1 MLGGRATAG
10 WVGPGPGGGLRAR
23 RRDEGELGGDGR
35 VLVYVI
41 FSNKHTHT
49 ATSYTT
55 TRTHSRFNLSWIRL
69 AGWSDGSQGRT
80 LHTTPPPK
88 RLVYDPYPD

>member
-1 MLGGRATAG
+1 MLGVRASG
-10 WVGPGPGGGLRAR
+10 GMVGPGPGGGSR
-23 RRDEGELGGDGR
+23 GSWELGKELR

-41 FSNKHTHT
+41 FSNRHTHT